1 MLENRLNLFYTTA
14 NTIDIYDDFVA
25 DLGLEIDENTEL
37 NFVID
42 GFCLENYT
50 ASADGYSGDELTR
63 GTGLWGYTFGCY
75 TSAERNGA
83 VSSIDGIVPYAVSDG
98 HRTRVAMYMQTQEE
112 YGNTACKGKFL
123 YYDVND
129 DAIREYT
136 FINPNN
142 PTPIYDVTLDDQ
154 KYLYSYN
161 YTDTS
166 PDLENASNLYCIDS
180 FTNWLGGVPSFST
193 IELYYLVT
201 KFSTNIPLFDT
212 YAHAEAYLK
221 DLTDQTTEGLLNAG
235 SGPAPDPEEE
245 YKEQFKYW
253 YVRNKWGWNNRNT
266 ANPGNTVKNY
276 RFSPKRKGISF
287 VKHNP
292 TASEPYDRILVHYSG
307 YDATYA
313 PWGATDDDDFIPNPN
328 VTTHFVS
335 KSFSF
340 GANDYYTRF
349 AFETNIP
356 LWNSQQDA
364 DDYYNGLKDISEADN
379 YEYISRED
387 DSILNPDLPGTDV
400 DEETDTGTNGM
411 RFSYGSRLYAITN
424 IELASLMNELFD
436 PANLQDILDGT
447 KLFGSNNMQAI
458 SGVMYL
464 PLTDLSSICT
474 LGSLANIKIGS
485 WESQQAQGKR
495 ISDNEGT
502 IDCGSF
508 FYNRIYQDFRDYEPY
523 NLLFANLPFV
533 GMHQLTISKYL
544 DKTVSVAYNIDVT
557 TGAIVCKLFADG
569 ILVDVFDGT
578 CGASRPIS
586 ATDNNAYI
594 NNIVGAITGASANA
608 SGSIEGITNSV
619 SQIGGAMGAGGT
631 AGAAMLASGGT
642 LMAMGAAGGAAASGI
657 YQGYQIKNAVDNPP
671 QMHRGNLA
679 GNLAYNLNTKP
690 TFLFFTKRT
699 IRPENELDVIGYPS
713 GHGGQISLFSGFLS
727 ASAVKLSSFNGTE
740 TEQNELLSIL
750 QGGIYL

>member
-1 MLENRLNLFYTTA
+1 MAWSDIEWYSDRNPQCTGRLTLKSST
-14 NTIDIYDDFVA
+14 
-25 DLGLEIDENTEL
+25 GW
-37 NFVID
+37 
-42 GFCLENYT
+42 
-50 ASADGYSGDELTR
+50 SGDVVRYGINVPTEHRQFNFT
-63 GTGLWGYTFGCY
+63 
-75 TSAERNGA
+75 
-83 VSSIDGIVPYAVSDG
+83 IDGIESGTPWGTY
-98 HRTRVAMYMQTQEE
+98 RTYTSGICTAGI
-112 YGNTACKGKFL
+112 YGFA
-123 YYDVND
+123 
-129 DAIREYT
+129 DAIMG
-136 FINPNN
+136 I
-142 PTPIYDVTLDDQ
+142 
-154 KYLYSYN
+154 S
-161 YTDTS
+161 
-166 PDLENASNLYCIDS
+166 LEHM
-180 FTNWLGGVPSFST
+180 GK
-193 IELYYLVT
+193 LVGA
-201 KFSTNIPLFDT
+201 LFDT
-212 YAHAEAYLK
+212 LQFRGYDSNGNDVPAWGASASDTALTLGYNDLFYFEHVHIVDELGNETVVNNQAYQTVAWIPGEILSFIQLQITDYHFDVVIDT
-221 DLTDQTTEGLLNAG
+221 DLPIFATDADLLEYCNSSGTVTENIMNLP
-235 SGPAPDPEEE
+235 SGPDPEEE
-245 YKEQFKYW
+245 YNEQFKYW
-253 YVRNKWGWNNRNT
+253 YVRNKWGRNTRNT
-266 ANPGNTVKNY
+266 ANPANTTKNY

-287 VKHNP
+287 VKHTP

-313 PWGATDDDDFIPNPN
+313 PWGATDDDDFSPNPN
-328 VTTHFVS
+328 VSTHFVS

-340 GANDYYTRF
+340 GASDYYTRF

-356 LWNSQQDA
+356 LWNNQQDA

-387 DSILNPDLPGTDV
+387 DSILNPDLPGTDE

-464 PLTDLSSICT
+464 PLADLSSICT

-544 DKTVSVAYNIDVT
+544 DKTVSVSYNIDVT

-657 YQGYQIKNAVDNPP
+657 FQGYQIKNAVDNPP

-713 GHGGQISLFSGFLS
+713 GHGGQISHFSGFLS

-740 TEQNELLSIL
+740 TEQNELISIL

>member
-25 DLGLEIDENTEL
+25 ELGLEIAENNEL
-37 NFVID
+37 DFVID
-42 GFCLENYT
+42 GICLENYT
-50 ASADGYSGDELTR
+50 ASASGYSGDELTR
-63 GTGLWGYTFGCY
+63 GTGVYGYTFGCY
-75 TSAERNGA
+75 TSAEREGAINAING
-83 VSSIDGIVPYAVSDG
+83 VIPYPVSDG
-98 HRTRVAMYMQTQEE
+98 HRTRVAMYVQTLEE
-112 YGNTACKGKFL
+112 YGNTACNCTFL

-129 DAIREYT
+129 DTIRDYT
-136 FINPNN
+136 FVNPNS
-142 PTPIYDVTLDDQ
+142 PTPLSEVTLDDNT
-154 KYLYSYN
+154 YLYSFN
-161 YTDTS
+161 YVDVT
-166 PDLENASNLYCIDS
+166 PDVEDYARLYYIYYS
-180 FTNWLGGVPSFST
+180 TNWLRAVPSQAT
-193 IELYYLVT
+193 IDDYYLVT
-201 KFSTNIPLFDT
+201 KFASNIPIFDT
-212 YAHAEAYLK
+212 YEHAEAYLK
-221 DLTDQTTEGLLNAG
+221 DLTNHTTEGLLNAG
-235 SGPAPDPEEE
+235 IAPDPEDE

-253 YVRNKWGWNNRNT
+253 YVRNKWGRNTRNT
-266 ANPGNTVKNY
+266 AASTNTTKNY

-287 VKHNP
+287 VKHTP
-292 TASEPYDRILVHYSG
+292 TESEPYDRILVHYSN

-313 PWGATDDDDFIPNPN
+313 PWGATDDDDFSPNPN

-474 LGSLANIKIGS
+474 LGSLSNIKIGS

-495 ISDNEGT
+495 ITDNEGT

-544 DKTVSVAYNIDVT
+544 DKTVSVSYNIDVT
-557 TGAIVCKLFADG
+557 TGAIVCKLTADG
-569 ILVDVFDGT
+569 LLLDIFEGT
-578 CGASRPIS
+578 CGASRPLS

-594 NNIVGAITGASANA
+594 NSIVGSITNASSSA
-608 SGSIEGITNSV
+608 SGSIEGITNAV
-619 SQIGGAMGAGGT
+619 SNVGSASSAGVLATGGAALAAVGVGG
-631 AGAAMLASGGT
+631 GV
-642 LMAMGAAGGAAASGI
+642 AASGI
-657 YQGYQIKNAVDNPP
+657 YTGYEIKNAVDNPP

-690 TFLFFTKRT
+690 TFLFCTKRT
-699 IRPENELDVIGYPS
+699 IRPENELDIIGYPS
-713 GHGGQISLFSGFLS
+713 GQGGKVSLFSGYLKCSTF
-727 ASAVKLSSFNGTE
+727 KLNNFSGT
-740 TEQNELLSIL
+740 QQELNDLLGIMS
-750 QGGIYL
+750 QGIYI